1 MNIQGKI
8 DQDIKQ
14 SMIAKDADKLGA
26 LRMLK
31 SAIKYAA
38 LEKKGAAFSD
48 VDALQVIQKQVKQRQ
63 ESFKQFAD
71 AGRTDLASKEEKEI
85 AVLEAYLPKQI
96 SEQELQAAVQSVLK
110 ELGATTKKDFGR
122 AMKACTEKLAGGAD
136 NKRISEALGKVLV

>member
-1 MNIQGKI
+1 MSIQEKI

-14 SMIAKDADKLGA
+14 SMVAKDAEKLGA

-48 VDALQVIQKQVKQRQ
+48 ADAMQVIQKQVKQRQ

-71 AGRTDLASKEEKEI
+71 AGRADLASKEEKEI

-96 SEQELQAAVQSVLK
+96 SEQELQAAVQAVLK

>member
-1 MNIQGKI
+1 MGIQEKI

-38 LEKKGAAFSD
+38 LEKPGAAFSD
-48 VDALQVIQKQVKQRQ
+48 PDVMQVIQKQLKQRQ

-71 AGRTDLASKEEKEI
+71 AGRTDLATKEKNEI
-85 AVLEAYLPKQI
+85 VVLEAYLPKQI
-96 SEQELQAAVQSVLK
+96 SEQELQAVIQTVLK
-110 ELGATTKKDFGR
+110 EIGATTKKDFGK
-122 AMKACTEKLAGGAD
+122 AMKACSEKLAGGAD
-136 NKRISEALGKVLV
+136 NKRISEALGKLLV